1 MIRIVILGMLLIVV
15 MLLVWVAWGE
25 YQAFRAARERA
36 RHEEQTG
43 G

>member
-1 MIRIVILGMLLIVV
+1 MIRLIIIGMLLIVV
-15 MLLVWVAWGE
+15 MLLVWVAWAE

-36 RHEEQTG
+36 RHEKQTG

>member
-1 MIRIVILGMLLIVV
+1 MIRIVLFGMLLIVV
-15 MLLVWVAWGE
+15 MLVIWVAWAE